1 MAKKTIG
8 LPKPTPVTLSKS
20 KLLAGLSKIDNSIS
34 AQRRIKKMEDD
45 FRHRIETHLQSLAG
59 NSKAFRQ
66 YNTNP
71 FVLLF
76 YSSQKHL
83 QRIKEIED
91 AIVPAKVFSS
101 METSAGRMVERVV
114 LSHYGWKCVDSAM
127 HTTESVID
135 GRKIDGDTLRLVT
148 LKSGP
153 RCINDSMTDSISSEL
168 VKHVADWAKAA
179 SVKKAE
185 FTIGVL
191 YGTPKKSNKK
201 DWHTLRKACNAVD
214 NLGSRGKIIES
225 PDDKWNCRFKIQSV
239 DVIARVRIG
248 KSLWDMVG
256 GKKDAYTELLCAM
269 IRASIEPT
277 NKQRSSSP
285 YEIKDIAEIVSLT
298 PEQKKQNFTVL
309 QKSQVEWFLL
319 MSAHFCEQLI
329 D

>member
-1 MAKKTIG
+1 VAKKTTG
-8 LPKPTPVTLSKS
+8 LPKPAAVKLSKS
-20 KLLAGLSKIDNSIS
+20 DLFAGLTKIDNSIS
-34 AQRRIKKMEDD
+34 AQRRIKRMEDD
-45 FRHRIETHLQSLAG
+45 FRSRIETHLQSLAG

-76 YSSQKHL
+76 YSNQRRL
-83 QRIKEIED
+83 RRIKEIED

-114 LSHYGWKCVDSAM
+114 LSHYGWQCVDSAM

-135 GRKIDGDTLRLVT
+135 GRKIDGDTLRLIT

-179 SVKKAE
+179 NVNKVE

-191 YGTPKKSNKK
+191 YGTRKKSNKK
-201 DWHTLRKACNAVD
+201 DWHTLRKACNAVKT
-214 NLGSRGKIIES
+214 LGTRAKLIEP
-225 PDDKWNCRFKIQSV
+225 PDSQWHCHFKIGSV
-239 DVIARVRIG
+239 DVAARIRIG

-256 GKKDAYTELLCAM
+256 GKRDAYTELLCAI

-277 NKQRSSSP
+277 NAKRSSKP

-298 PEQKKQNFTVL
+298 SEQKRQNFTVL

>member
-1 MAKKTIG
+1 VAKRANG
-8 LPKPTPVTLSKS
+8 LPKPTAIELSKS
-20 KLLAGLSKIDNSIS
+20 ELLTRLAKVDGNLA

-45 FRHRIETHLQSLAG
+45 FRERIKTHLDSLADA
-59 NSKAFRQ
+59 SKEFRK

-83 QRIKEIED
+83 KHVQEIEN

-114 LSHYGWKCVDSAM
+114 LSHYGWECVDSAM
-127 HTTESVID
+127 HTTDSVVD
-135 GRKIDGDTLRLVT
+135 GRKVDGDTLRLVT

-168 VKHVADWAKAA
+168 VKYAKDWADA
-179 SVKKAE
+179 SAVKKVD

-191 YGTPKKSNKK
+191 YGTPKQSNKK
-201 DWHTLRKACNAVD
+201 DWHTLRKACSAVEK
-214 NLGSRGKIIES
+214 LGAPAKVIE
-225 PDDKWNCRFKIQSV
+225 PPNNQWHCRFKV
-239 DVIARVRIG
+239 GEVNVTARVCIG
-248 KSLWDMVG
+248 KSLWDMIG
-256 GKKDAYTELLCAM
+256 GKHDAYTELLCAT
-269 IRASIEPT
+269 IRSCIEPS
-277 NKQRSSSP
+277 NKPGSRGP
-285 YEIKDIAEIVSLT
+285 FEIVDIAQIISLNAD
-298 PEQKKQNFTVL
+298 QQKQNFTVL
-309 QKSQVEWFLL
+309 QRSQIEWYLL

>member
-1 MAKKTIG
+1 MAKRTKG
-8 LPKPTPVTLSKS
+8 LPKPSAIEQSKS
-20 KLLAGLSKIDNSIS
+20 ELLAGLVKIDNSIA
-34 AQRRIKKMEDD
+34 AQQRIKKMEDD
-45 FRHRIETHLQSLAG
+45 FRHRIEIHLQSLDGA
-59 NSKAFRQ
+59 SRAFRK

-76 YSSQKHL
+76 YSSQKKL
-83 QRIKEIED
+83 RRIKEIED

-114 LSHYGWKCVDSAM
+114 LSHYGWQCVDSAM
-127 HTTESVID
+127 HTTESVVD
-135 GRKIDGDTLRLVT
+135 GRKLDGDTLRLIT

-168 VKHVADWAKAA
+168 VKHVADWAKASA
-179 SVKKAE
+179 VKKVE

-201 DWHTLRKACNAVD
+201 DWHTLRKACLAVKK
-214 NLGSRGKIIES
+214 LGTRGKILEM
-225 PDDKWNCRFKIQSV
+225 PNDKWDCRFKIGAV
-239 DVIARVRIG
+239 DIVARVRIG

-277 NKQRSSSP
+277 NSKRSSTG
-285 YEIKDIAEIVSLT
+285 YEIQDIADIVSLT

-319 MSAHFCEQLI
+319 MSAHFCEHLA